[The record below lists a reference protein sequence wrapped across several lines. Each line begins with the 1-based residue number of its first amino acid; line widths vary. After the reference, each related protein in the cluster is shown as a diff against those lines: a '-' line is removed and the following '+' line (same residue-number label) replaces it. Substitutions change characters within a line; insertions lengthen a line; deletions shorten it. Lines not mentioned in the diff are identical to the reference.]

1 MFNKPIFR
9 QLCHLW
15 DNVEKWCRAGHV
27 ADNSTALAHYMLDK
41 KAANTYPEYEVFIDF
56 RGQ

>member
-1 MFNKPIFR
+1 
-9 QLCHLW
+9 L
-15 DNVEKWCRAGHV
+15 EKYRRFGQATDGNTVC
-27 ADNSTALAHYMLDK
+27 NTARAHYMLDK

>member
-27 ADNSTALAHYMLDK
+27 ADNSTALAHYMLD
-41 KAANTYPEYEVFIDF
+41 T
-56 RGQ
+56 